1 VSIFLS
7 GGLDSSAIL
16 GMAHTLAGHGGP
28 GIDVLSLSSSH
39 PEADESHYVQDVCR
53 MWRLHAR
60 IINADSYAPPP
71 LTDQVEQLQD
81 FPDAPN
87 LSPWGLLVAEAKA
100 RGSRVVLWG
109 HGGDE
114 WLTGDSLHCG
124 DMLRD
129 WRLAAAVRQA
139 RCDLRVSRIWGGG
152 GGRLRDAALWLLVP
166 VVPPFIKTMIR
177 PLVRREVPVW
187 IRPDFASRV
196 DLAQRLRRDAARVCQ
211 FPTTVQRVIASN
223 LESGRAVLER
233 EVLDRFAASFSIEH
247 RFPFHDRRLVEF
259 ALAIPEDQRWRDD
272 QTKFVLRQALADLL
286 PDTVRRRMTKAEFS
300 YMFTS
305 TVEREGTGD
314 LFRTLRLAQEG
325 YVDDVEVRRTY
336 QRSLIR
342 GGRDLSAMWMILAT
356 ECWYRAMFDRPTGR
370 TA

>member
-1 VSIFLS
+1 MWKLPVKIVS
-7 GGLDSSAIL
+7 
-16 GMAHTLAGHGGP
+16 
-28 GIDVLSLSSSH
+28 
-39 PEADESHYVQDVCR
+39 
-53 MWRLHAR
+53 
-60 IINADSYAPPP
+60 ADSYAAPP
-71 LTDQVEQLQD
+71 LNDQVQQLQD

-87 LSPWGLLVAEAKA
+87 LSPWGLLAAEARA

-129 WRLAAAVRQA
+129 WRLAAAVRQV

-166 VVPPFIKTMIR
+166 VVPRFIKTMIR
-177 PLVRREVPVW
+177 PFVRREIPAW
-187 IRPDFASRV
+187 IRLDFASRV
-196 DLAQRLRRDAARVCQ
+196 DLAQRLRNDAARVCQ
-211 FPTTVQRVIASN
+211 FPTAAQRVIASN

-259 ALAIPEDQRWRDD
+259 ALAIPEDQRWRGD
-272 QTKFVLRQALADLL
+272 QTKYVLRQAVGDLL

-300 YMFTS
+300 YMFS
-305 TVEREGTGD
+305 GMVEREGTGD

-325 YVDDVEVRRTY
+325 YVDPAEVRQTY
-336 QRSLIR
+336 QRSLMT
-342 GGRDLSAMWMILAT
+342 GGRDLSAVWMILAT
-356 ECWYRAMFDRPTGR
+356 ERWYRAMFDRPSGR